1 VAEER
6 LLGIVF
12 ADEELGS
19 GVLRMLQPE
28 DYEDLATAPVF
39 RALLKLESEHRDIT
53 FDSLREETNADPEIS
68 ALLPMLMMSESLH
81 ASNEYYTPEECLFT
95 FRLMKLQS
103 RIDRLRDENLIAE
116 REGDT
121 EKLLR
126 ISAEQTELTK
136 RKSGL
141 LTKAEAMQIGH

>member
-1 VAEER
+1 
-6 LLGIVF
+6 LGIVF

-53 FDSLREETNADPEIS
+53 FDSLREETNAGPEIS

-116 REGDT
+116 REG
-121 EKLLR
+121 
-126 ISAEQTELTK
+126 
-136 RKSGL
+136 
-141 LTKAEAMQIGH
+141 H